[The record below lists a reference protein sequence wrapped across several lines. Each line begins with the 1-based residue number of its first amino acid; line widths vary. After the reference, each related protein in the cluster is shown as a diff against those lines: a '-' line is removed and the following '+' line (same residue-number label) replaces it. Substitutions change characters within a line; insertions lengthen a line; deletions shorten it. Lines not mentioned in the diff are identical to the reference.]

1 MPDDPGD
8 DAPFTASEPDLPD
21 HERRREPRAE
31 LHVPVR
37 VQGHDPEGEPWMET
51 GQTFD
56 ASGEGVS
63 FKIKHPVFKG
73 QVLRLLI
80 PLPARLRQYDRD
92 QPLYGIYAIV
102 RGIDADSASEAQL
115 VRVQFFGQEPPR
127 GYRDNPGAR
136 FLTPADLEAE
146 RLEKQ
151 KARRAQPQKE
161 EEPAPADPDGRRRH
175 ERFDIFVN
183 FTLQEIDEWGAVLR
197 EEQTVAEN
205 VSRGGSRL
213 LTAGRYAKGDE
224 IVLRERDGAYE
235 TRAIVR
241 NAYVG
246 PDGVRRINVEFID
259 GPPEHLVRKR

>member
-1 MPDDPGD
+1 MAEDRGG
-8 DAPFTASEPDLPD
+8 DAPDAPEPELPD

-31 LHVPVR
+31 LHLPVR

-56 ASGEGVS
+56 ASGDGVS
-63 FKIKHPVFKG
+63 FKVKHPVFKG

-102 RGIDADSASEAQL
+102 RSVDADPTSEAQL
-115 VRVQFFGQEPPR
+115 VRAQFFGQEPPR

-136 FLTPADLEAE
+136 FLTPADVEAE
-146 RLEKQ
+146 RLAKQ
-151 KARRAQPQKE
+151 KARRAQPQQE
-161 EEPAPADPDGRRRH
+161 EATPADPGGRRRH

-197 EEQTVAEN
+197 EEETVAEN

-213 LTAGRYAKGDE
+213 LTVGRYAPGDE

-235 TRAIVR
+235 TRAVVR
-241 NAYVG
+241 NAFVG

-259 GPPEHLVRKR
+259 SPPEHLVRKR